1 MSSIRYRIRL
11 AGQVQGVGF
20 RPYIK
25 RLADQMG
32 LSGTVANT
40 TDGVTIEIEGER
52 DACDVFVSA
61 IRKGGPPAAVLTSFE
76 LSRICEGSNR
86 DGFHIA
92 SSVEAGSRSTILP
105 PDLAIC
111 ADCLREM
118 RDASDPRFRYAFI
131 NCTNCGPR
139 FSIATGVPYDRS
151 KTTMTPF
158 VMCSRCDRQYH
169 SPEDRR
175 FHAEPIACPECGPA
189 LFIASPNGKNR
200 VDSED
205 PLRQAILQIEG
216 GGIVAVRGIGGFQ
229 LVCDALNVGAVER
242 LRERKQRSRKP
253 FAVMMRDIETVL
265 EFCAATED
273 ERQLLFSSA
282 APIVLLKT
290 RQPASWDHIAPG
302 LKEMGVMLP
311 YSPLHQLLF
320 EGMLR
325 VLVMTSGN
333 VSDEPIAG
341 TNEDALSKL
350 GNIADL
356 FLCHNREIVMRV
368 DDSVVRHASGS
379 PRILRRSRGYTPA
392 PVELPFKVADL
403 LACGADLK
411 AALCLASNGH
421 AVISQ
426 HLGDMENLETFQFF
440 EESLANLKTIYRIQP
455 RALAH
460 DLHPDYMTTR
470 WAERQS
476 LPRIAVQHHHAH
488 FASCMAENGLNE
500 RVIGVTFDG
509 TGYGTDGQVWGGEF
523 LVGDYRGFE
532 RAAHI
537 RYVPLIGG
545 EQAIRQPWRMAAAYL
560 IDAFGAEWREQRATA
575 LERRRRAGLAG
586 VRSIIG
592 AGSNIHFQL
601 RKAIRCRRSVDRC
614 CYENS
619 YEGEAAMLLEASANP
634 EGPAEPLHW
643 HVDTATAPWTI
654 DLRPTVREIVRRIGI
669 GDRTSSISRDFHET
683 VADIVVV
690 VASKLRDETGVNA
703 ICLSGGT
710 FQNALLLERFD

>member
-1 MSSIRYRIRL
+1 M
-11 AGQVQGVGF
+11 
-20 RPYIK
+20 
-25 RLADQMG
+25 
-32 LSGTVANT
+32 
-40 TDGVTIEIEGER
+40 
-52 DACDVFVSA
+52 
-61 IRKGGPPAAVLTSFE
+61 
-76 LSRICEGSNR
+76 
-86 DGFHIA
+86 
-92 SSVEAGSRSTILP
+92 
-105 PDLAIC
+105 
-111 ADCLREM
+111 
-118 RDASDPRFRYAFI
+118 
-131 NCTNCGPR
+131 
-139 FSIATGVPYDRS
+139 
-151 KTTMTPF
+151 
-158 VMCSRCDRQYH
+158 
-169 SPEDRR
+169 
-175 FHAEPIACPECGPA
+175 
-189 LFIASPNGKNR
+189 
-200 VDSED
+200 
-205 PLRQAILQIEG
+205 
-216 GGIVAVRGIGGFQ
+216 
-229 LVCDALNVGAVER
+229 CDALNVGAVER

-333 VSDEPIAG
+333 VSDEPIACS
-341 TNEDALSKL
+341 NEDALSKL

-368 DDSVVRHASGS
+368 DDAVVRHASGS

-545 EQAIRQPWRMAAAYL
+545 EQAIRQPWRMAAVYL
-560 IDAFGAEWREQRATA
+560 IDAFGAEWREQRLPLWSAAGERVWRAFEALSGRAQTFTSSCGRLFDAVAALTA
-575 LERRRRAGLAG
+575 
-586 VRSIIG
+586 
-592 AGSNIHFQL
+592 
-601 RKAIRCRRSVDRC
+601 C

-634 EGPAEPLHW
+634 EGLAEPLHW

-710 FQNALLLERFD
+710 FQNALLLERSIKRLTKAGFRVYSHSRVPTNDGGISLGQAAVLARFLEDNG